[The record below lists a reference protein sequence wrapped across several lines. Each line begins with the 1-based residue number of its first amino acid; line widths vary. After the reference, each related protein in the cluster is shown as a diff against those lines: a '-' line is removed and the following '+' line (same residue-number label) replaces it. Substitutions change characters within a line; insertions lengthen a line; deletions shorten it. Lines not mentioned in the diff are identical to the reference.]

1 MGLGLAWTRRGS
13 HRIWEFPLV
22 IMQFW
27 PGGGGE
33 REVGAGVSVN
43 EHRVAFNHVLVFHL
57 RSDLYFDFLNSL
69 MTLLYYDSVFLHHET
84 GAHPERADRIRGALE
99 RFEENNLLSQC
110 RLMPPRQVSRS
121 RLTLIHSPRYIDE
134 VWATAK
140 SGGGDLDHDTICSP
154 ASYEVALAAVG
165 SVCDAVERVA
175 KGEDRR
181 AFCLVRPPG
190 HHALRERA
198 MGFCIF
204 NNIAVAA
211 AVAVWELGLEP
222 VLIVDWD
229 IHHGNGTQAAF
240 WEDPRVGFLSI
251 HRYPFYPGTGTREEI
266 GEGAG
271 RGYTCNIPVA
281 YGTSRREY
289 FAAFET
295 ALEKFAAFVKPQLV
309 LLSAGFD
316 THRLDPIGNLGLET
330 EDFGPLT
337 SLVLDVADTYA
348 QGRCV
353 SVLEGGYNPLV
364 MPECL
369 AVHLEEMLHRDRK
382 DATR

>member
-1 MGLGLAWTRRGS
+1 
-13 HRIWEFPLV
+13 
-22 IMQFW
+22 
-27 PGGGGE
+27 
-33 REVGAGVSVN
+33 
-43 EHRVAFNHVLVFHL
+43 
-57 RSDLYFDFLNSL
+57 
-69 MTLLYYDSVFLHHET
+69 MTLLYYDPIFLQHET

-99 RFEENNLLSQC
+99 CFEAKNLLSQST
-110 RLMPPRQVSRS
+110 RPQFKPVSRS

-134 VWATAK
+134 VWAVAK

-154 ASYEVALAAVG
+154 SSYDVALAAVG
-165 SVCDAVERVA
+165 AVCDAVERVV

-211 AVAVWELGLEP
+211 AVAVWELGLES

-251 HRYPFYPGTGTREEI
+251 HRYPFYPGTGAADEI

-271 RGYTCNIPVA
+271 RGYTKNIPVP
-281 YGTSRREY
+281 YGISRREY
-289 FAAFET
+289 FAALEL
-295 ALEKFAAFVKPQLV
+295 ALDKFAAFVKPQLV

-337 SLVLDVADTYA
+337 ALVLDVADTYA
-348 QGRCV
+348 EGRFV
-353 SVLEGGYNPLV
+353 SVLEGGYNRLV
-364 MPECL
+364 MPDCL
-369 AVHLEEMLHRDRK
+369 AVHLEEIVHRDEK
-382 DATR
+382 NPQPANP